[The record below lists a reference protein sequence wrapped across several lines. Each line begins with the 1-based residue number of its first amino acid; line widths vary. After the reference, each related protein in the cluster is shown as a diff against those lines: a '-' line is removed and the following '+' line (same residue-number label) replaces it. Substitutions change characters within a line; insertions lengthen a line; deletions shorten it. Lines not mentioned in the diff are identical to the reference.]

1 MNVGNRSVQ
10 ISYEHDGFPEFLRSE
25 SACKRAVELGRI
37 GADTPIVVY
46 EEDGDRTRMLAGEHP
61 ALRSLLG
68 LVSPADELPPE
79 APEPPA
85 QSPWPAPASDAQSP
99 LRAQL
104 PEPVVPTPAA
114 RTRAELPVQPDY
126 RQTARRNPDTAW
138 YWMTLALRN
147 YADFQGRARRKE
159 YWMFTLLVTLATV
172 LAVILGGSGSN
183 FGTLLMVVII
193 LGGVIP
199 GLAVTVRRLHDLGL
213 SGWLVLVGLIPYVGS
228 LVLLILMLLDGKRG
242 TNQYG
247 PNPKE
252 PVDASVFE

>member
-1 MNVGNRSVQ
+1 
-10 ISYEHDGFPEFLRSE
+10 
-25 SACKRAVELGRI
+25 
-37 GADTPIVVY
+37 
-46 EEDGDRTRMLAGEHP
+46 MLAGEHP

-68 LVSPADELPPE
+68 LASPTEEPPPE
-79 APEPPA
+79 VPEPPA
-85 QSPWPAPASDAQSP
+85 RSPWPAPTSDAQSP
-99 LRAQL
+99 LRVPLAYA
-104 PEPVVPTPAA
+104 PVVRA
-114 RTRAELPVQPDY
+114 RTELPVQPEY
-126 RQTARRNPDTAW
+126 RRTARSDPENAW

-159 YWMFTLLVTLATV
+159 YWTFTLLVTLATV
-172 LAVILGGSGSN
+172 LAVMLGGAESRVG
-183 FGTLLMVVII
+183 GLLLLVIV

-213 SGWLVLVGLIPYVGS
+213 SGWLVLVGLIPYIGS
-228 LVLLILMLLDGKRG
+228 LVRFILMLLDGKRG

>member
-1 MNVGNRSVQ
+1 MQ
-10 ISYEHDGFPEFLRSE
+10 ISYEYDGFPEFLRSE

-61 ALRSLLG
+61 TLRSLLG
-68 LVSPADELPPE
+68 LVSPAEELPPE
-79 APEPPA
+79 EPQPPA

-99 LRAQL
+99 LRAPL
-104 PEPVVPTPAA
+104 PEHVAPAPAVRA
-114 RTRAELPVQPDY
+114 RTDLPLQPEY
-126 RQTARRNPDTAW
+126 RQTARSDPDNAW

-159 YWMFTLLVTLATV
+159 YWMFTLLVMLATV
-172 LAVILGGSGSN
+172 LAVIFGGAESSL
-183 FGTLLMVVII
+183 GTLLMAVII
-193 LGGVIP
+193 LGGFIP

-213 SGWLVLVGLIPYVGS
+213 SGWLVLIGLIPYLGS
-228 LVLLILMLLDGKRG
+228 LVLFILMLLDGKRG

>member
-1 MNVGNRSVQ
+1 MQ
-10 ISYEHDGFPEFLRSE
+10 ISYEYDGFPEFLRSE

-46 EEDGDRTRMLAGEHP
+46 AEDGDRTRMLAGEHP

-68 LVSPADELPPE
+68 LASPAEEPPPE
-79 APEPPA
+79 VPEPPA

-99 LRAQL
+99 LRAPL
-104 PEPVVPTPAA
+104 PEPVAAAPVVRA
-114 RTRAELPVQPDY
+114 RTEWPVQPEY
-126 RQTARRNPDTAW
+126 RQTARPNPDNAW

-172 LAVILGGSGSN
+172 LAVILGGAESSVG
-183 FGTLLMVVII
+183 GLLLLVIV

-213 SGWLVLVGLIPYVGS
+213 SGWLVLVGLIPYIGS
-228 LVLLILMLLDGKRG
+228 LVLFILMLLDGKRG

>member
-1 MNVGNRSVQ
+1 MQ
-10 ISYEHDGFPEFLRSE
+10 ISYEYDGFPEFLRSE

-46 EEDGDRTRMLAGEHP
+46 AEAGDRTRMLAGEHP

-68 LVSPADELPPE
+68 LASPAEELPSE
-79 APEPPA
+79 VPEPPA

-99 LRAQL
+99 LRAPL
-104 PEPVVPTPAA
+104 PEPAASAPVVRA
-114 RTRAELPVQPDY
+114 RTELPVQPEY
-126 RQTARRNPDTAW
+126 RRTARSDPDNAW

-172 LAVILGGSGSN
+172 LAVILGGAESSVG
-183 FGTLLMVVII
+183 GLLLLVIV

-213 SGWLVLVGLIPYVGS
+213 SGWLVLVGLIPYIGS
-228 LVLLILMLLDGKRG
+228 LVLFILMLLDGKRG